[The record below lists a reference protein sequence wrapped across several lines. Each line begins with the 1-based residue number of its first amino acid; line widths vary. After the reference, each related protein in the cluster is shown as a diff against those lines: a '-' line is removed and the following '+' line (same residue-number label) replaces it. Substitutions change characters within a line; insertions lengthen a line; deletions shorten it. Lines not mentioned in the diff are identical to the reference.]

1 MLEAGRQDML
11 ETNRRQRD
19 FYESRHSAARSG
31 GGEPDANVATNMWT
45 RLRRRQQLLRRHLGI
60 SGEVH
65 ALHRRWI
72 NEMPVAAP
80 RILDLGCFSGNPL
93 SFELARHAER
103 YVGIDLSESAIAS
116 LRRRLAEREIV
127 GAEAKA
133 MDFLENDFPPESFDL
148 VYAHSVLHHFRHLPV
163 ALDEILRLLAPG
175 GMVITVDPLNTSFSS
190 RLARRIYRP
199 LQSDRDWEFP
209 FTRRTLRAI
218 RGRFVIEELRGFM
231 GCAKYSLPLMLVPGL
246 RRTGERG
253 SSLGAR
259 MDARYATRE
268 GAMLWRCMQVT
279 LLLREPSNRGT
290 APSSSRSIP
299 AA

>member
-1 MLEAGRQDML
+1 ML

-19 FYESRHSAARSG
+19 FYESRHSAGRG
-31 GGEPDANVATNMWT
+31 GAEPDANVATNMWT

-60 SGEVH
+60 SGAVH

-72 NEMPVAAP
+72 REMPADSP

-93 SFELARHAER
+93 SFELASDADR

-116 LRRRLAEREIV
+116 LRRRLAERGIV
-127 GAEAKA
+127 GAEARA
-133 MDFLENDFPPESFDL
+133 MDFLDNDFPPESFDL

-163 ALDEILRLLAPG
+163 ALDEIRRVLAPG
-175 GMVITVDPLNTSFSS
+175 GVVITVDPLNTSYTS

-209 FTRRTLRAI
+209 FTRRTLREI
-218 RGRFVIEELRGFM
+218 RGRLVIEELQGFM

-246 RRTGERG
+246 RWAGERG

-259 MDARYATRE
+259 VDARYATRE
-268 GAMLWRCMQVT
+268 GIMLWRCMQVT
-279 LLLREPSNRGT
+279 LLLRK
-290 APSSSRSIP
+290 PSSHHGAVPSPSSVSE
-299 AA
+299 A